1 MFLPYES
8 FDRVVYRKY
17 KRVND
22 TRIFINFSLT
32 LRRSTETKAS
42 LPFLGY
48 QERYPYA
55 RRKLIEKKKKN
66 ENTSYLLVRRCD
78 HESHVYAISGR
89 IENLFASLLLKSVS
103 IISILCCRSMHVIC
117 LSRNA
122 FN

>member
-22 TRIFINFSLT
+22 ARISINFSLT
-32 LRRSTETKAS
+32 LRRSSETKAS

-55 RRKLIEKKKKN
+55 RKKLIEKKKN
-66 ENTSYLLVRRCD
+66 ENTSYLPVRRCD

-103 IISILCCRSMHVIC
+103 IISILCCRSIHVIC